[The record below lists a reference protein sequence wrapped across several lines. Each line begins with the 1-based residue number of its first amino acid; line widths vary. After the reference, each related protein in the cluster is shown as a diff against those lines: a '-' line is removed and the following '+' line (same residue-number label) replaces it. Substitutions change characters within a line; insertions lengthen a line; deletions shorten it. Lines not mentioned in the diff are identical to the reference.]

1 MPITLITGPAN
12 AGKAQVVM
20 DSVRRHL
27 AHGEEPLLIVP
38 TRADADHYR
47 RELAG
52 EGTAMGVQVERFEG
66 LIAETASRAGVT
78 GPVLGSVA
86 RERVLAA
93 IATRAGAAATPG
105 YVRALS
111 AFVAELQ
118 VRRVTPARLSRALS
132 ECALGAEHGHG
143 VGALFE
149 QYSRRL
155 RELGRVDPEQRAA
168 RALDALRREPALW
181 GGTPVLLYGFDD
193 LTRLQIDAIETLGA
207 IVDAQVTVS
216 LTYEP
221 ERTAFAGRA
230 NAFHA
235 IAPLAAEHRAL
246 PPRADYYASH
256 ARAPLSHLERSLF
269 EPDAVRVDPADAV
282 LLLEGGGERAELE
295 LVAREIA
302 ALLAGGMAAEEI
314 AVVLRT
320 PGVAADLIEEVFAA
334 AHIPYALQRRRRF
347 ADTAIGRALIGWLR
361 CAPAREESD
370 FSEKHGDAISDATP
384 RSDVAPMSHGQ
395 AADLLAWLRAPGL
408 LERPEPADWLEA
420 ATRRMGV
427 ASADQARALWERK
440 HWRLRAIDQ
449 LAAAQERGG
458 RALIERVT
466 RELDWLFSAPRRGRA
481 SLIGDEQA
489 ELDEARALVAG
500 TRALSA
506 LGELER
512 VAPEAAIKDA
522 SELAR
527 ALEEVELVSG
537 ERPTLGAVAVLDPL
551 ALRARRVRALFV
563 CGLQEGVFPAPAR
576 SQPFLS
582 EEERRRL
589 AETAGLRLGEHED
602 ALAAERYLLYAA
614 VSRPRERLVLSWHV
628 AGDDGAPAARSLFVD
643 DICDLFDASLTERV
657 SRRSLGA
664 VDRPT
669 DWPEIGE
676 RAAGLASVP
685 MSTAISAPPSPP
697 VSTSAVAPPRAQGP
711 GALRDE
717 ELLAEL
723 RAHTWSASS
732 LEVWMSCPMRW
743 LVERLLRARDL
754 DPDPEP
760 IARGGLAHAALKD
773 TLEALKLDTGSA
785 RLTPVRLERACALLR
800 VALAANEG
808 EFPLSAAP
816 ERRPGMRRR
825 LQADLERYLRHAAEC
840 ESPLE
845 PSRFELGFG
854 FKNDFLFESR
864 SEAGDERGGEGLSPG
879 ASLPAFDL
887 GGGTMLRG
895 RIDRIDVGAG
905 GEAVVYDYKGR
916 IAPPAAKW
924 GAAGGNVQVALY
936 MRAAEQLLGLRAVGG
951 FYQPLAGGDLRARG
965 VLDEDGGVEIEC
977 VRGERREHSEMR
989 EILDDAV
996 AAARKAAA
1004 QAGRGELR
1012 AQPRTCAYRGG
1023 CSYPTICR
1031 CEG

>member
-27 AHGEEPLLIVP
+27 AHGQEPLLIVP

-52 EGTAMGVQVERFEG
+52 EGTAMGVRVERFEG
-66 LIAETASRAGVT
+66 LIGETASRARVT
-78 GPVLGSVA
+78 GPVLSGLA
-86 RERVLAA
+86 REQVLAA

-105 YVRALS
+105 YVCALS

-132 ECALGAEHGHG
+132 ECALEAENGHR

-155 RELGRVDPEQRAA
+155 RELGRVDPEQRAVH
-168 RALDALRREPALW
+168 ALDALRREPALW
-181 GGTPVLLYGFDD
+181 GATPVLFYGFDD

-207 IVDAQVTVS
+207 TVDAPVTVS

-221 ERTAFAGRA
+221 GRVAFAGRA

-235 IAPLAAEHRAL
+235 IAPLAAEQRVLA
-246 PPRADYYASH
+246 PRADYYAVH

-269 EPDAVRVDPADAV
+269 EPGGARVDPADAV
-282 LLLEGGGERAELE
+282 RLLEGGGERAELE

-302 ALLAGGMAAEEI
+302 ALLESGMAAEEI
-314 AVVLRT
+314 AVVLRA
-320 PGVAADLIEEVFAA
+320 PGVAADLIEEVLAA
-334 AHIPYALQRRRRF
+334 ARIPYALQRRRGF
-347 ADTAIGRALIGWLR
+347 ADTAIGGALIGWLR
-361 CAPAREESD
+361 CATPE
-370 FSEKHGDAISDATP
+370 GD
-384 RSDVAPMSHGQ
+384 

-408 LERPEPADWLEA
+408 LERPELADWLEA
-420 ATRRMGV
+420 AALRAG
-427 ASADQARALWERK
+427 ASSAGQARALWERK

-449 LAAAQERGG
+449 LGEAQRRGG
-458 RALIERVT
+458 RALIERAT
-466 RELDWLFSAPRRGRA
+466 RELDWLFSAPRRGQA
-481 SLIGDEQA
+481 SLIGNEQT

-500 TRALSA
+500 TRALKA

-512 VAPEAAIKDA
+512 VAPEAAIVDA
-522 SELAR
+522 SEIAR
-527 ALEEVELVSG
+527 ALEGVEIVSG
-537 ERPTLGAVAVLDPL
+537 ERAAPGRVAVLDPL

-576 SQPFLS
+576 PQPFLS

-628 AGDDGAPAARSLFVD
+628 AGDDGAPTARSLFVD
-643 DICDLFDASLTERV
+643 DICDLFDESLTERV

-664 VDRPT
+664 VGWSDSPIAPAPVRPRG
-669 DWPEIGE
+669 P
-676 RAAGLASVP
+676 
-685 MSTAISAPPSPP
+685 APLGD
-697 VSTSAVAPPRAQGP
+697 A
-711 GALRDE
+711 

-723 RAHTWSASS
+723 RSHTWSASS

-743 LVERLLRARDL
+743 LVERLLRVRDL

-773 TLEALKLDTGSA
+773 TLEALKLETGSA
-785 RLTPVRLERACALLR
+785 RLTLARLERARFLLR
-800 VALAANEG
+800 AALAENES

-854 FKNDFLFESR
+854 F
-864 SEAGDERGGEGLSPG
+864 EAGDERGGEDLPAG

-895 RIDRIDVGAG
+895 RIDRIDIGSG

-936 MRAAEQLLGLRAVGG
+936 MRAVEQLLGLRAVGG

-965 VLDEDGGVEIEC
+965 VLDEDGGIEIEC
-977 VRGERREHSEMR
+977 VRGERREHAETR
-989 EILDDAV
+989 EILDGAV
-996 AAARKAAA
+996 TAAREAAA

-1023 CSYPTICR
+1023 CAYPTICR

>member
-27 AHGEEPLLIVP
+27 AHGHEPLLIVP

-52 EGTAMGVQVERFEG
+52 DGAAMGVRVERFEG
-66 LIAETASRAGVT
+66 LIGEAVARAGVSS
-78 GPVLGSVA
+78 PVLAGLA

-93 IATRAGAAATPG
+93 IAASTGAVATPG
-105 YVRALS
+105 YVRAL
-111 AFVAELQ
+111 AEFVAGLQ
-118 VRRVTPARLSRALS
+118 VRRVTSARLSRALS
-132 ECALGAEHGHG
+132 ECALEVETANG
-143 VGALFE
+143 VGLLFE
-149 QYSRRL
+149 EYSRRL
-155 RELGRVDPEQRAA
+155 RELGRVDLEQRAV

-181 GGTPVLLYGFDD
+181 GATPVLLYGFDD

-207 IVDAQVTVS
+207 IVDTQVTVS

-221 ERTAFAGRA
+221 GRAAFAGRA

-235 IAPLAAEHRAL
+235 IAPLAAEQRVLA
-246 PPRADYYASH
+246 PRADHYAPH
-256 ARAPLSHLERSLF
+256 ARAALSHLERSLF
-269 EPDAVRVDPADAV
+269 EPDGVRVDPADAV
-282 LLLEGGGERAELE
+282 RLLEGGGERAELE

-302 ALLAGGMAAEEI
+302 ALLADGMAADEI
-314 AVVLRT
+314 AIVLRA
-320 PGVAADLIEEVFAA
+320 PSAAADLIEEVLDAA
-334 AHIPYALQRRRRF
+334 RIPHALQRRRGF

-370 FSEKHGDAISDATP
+370 FSEQHGDATSDAAP
-384 RSDVAPMSHGQ
+384 RSDVAPASHGQ

-408 LERPEPADWLEA
+408 LERAEPVDRLEA
-420 ATRRMGV
+420 AALRAGAR
-427 ASADQARALWERK
+427 SAEQARALWERK

-449 LAAAQERGG
+449 LGEAQERGG

-466 RELDWLFSAPRRGRA
+466 RELDWLFSAPRRGQA
-481 SLIGDEQA
+481 SLIGDEHT

-500 TRALSA
+500 TRALKA

-522 SELAR
+522 SGLAR
-527 ALEEVELVSG
+527 ALEGVEIVSG
-537 ERPTLGAVAVLDPL
+537 ERPVPGRVAVLDPL

-576 SQPFLS
+576 PQPFLS

-614 VSRPRERLVLSWHV
+614 VSRPRELLVLSWHM
-628 AGDDGAPAARSLFVD
+628 ADDDGAPTARSLFVD
-643 DICDLFDASLTERV
+643 DVCDLFEHALSERV
-657 SRRSLGA
+657 VRRSLGA
-664 VDRPT
+664 VGWPADRPRT
-669 DWPEIGE
+669 GRHADDLSP
-676 RAAGLASVP
+676 ALV
-685 MSTAISAPPSPP
+685 STAVSSPPSTLPSE
-697 VSTSAVAPPRAQGP
+697 STPAPTLARAQGP
-711 GALRDE
+711 GPLRDE

-760 IARGGLAHAALKD
+760 IARGGLAHVALKD
-773 TLEALKLDTGSA
+773 TLEALKLETGSA
-785 RLTPVRLERACALLR
+785 RLTPARLERARALLR
-800 VALAANEG
+800 RALEANEG

-854 FKNDFLFESR
+854 FEG
-864 SEAGDERGGEGLSPG
+864 GDERGGENPQAG

-895 RIDRIDVGAG
+895 RIDRVDIGAG

-924 GAAGGNVQVALY
+924 GAKTGNVQVALY
-936 MRAAEQLLGLRAVGG
+936 MRAVEQLLGLNAVGG

-977 VRGERREHSEMR
+977 VRGERREHAETR
-989 EILDDAV
+989 EILDGAVV
-996 AAARKAAA
+996 AAREAAA

-1023 CSYPTICR
+1023 CAYPTICR

>member
-27 AHGEEPLLIVP
+27 AHGQEPLLVVP
-38 TRADADHYR
+38 TRADADYYR

-52 EGTAMGVQVERFEG
+52 EGTAMGVRVERFEG

-78 GPVLGSVA
+78 GPVLGGIA

-93 IATRAGAAATPG
+93 IAERAGAAATPG
-105 YVRALS
+105 YVRALA

-118 VRRVTPARLSRALS
+118 VRRVTPARLSRALG
-132 ECALGAEHGHG
+132 ECAAEAQAVHG

-149 QYSRRL
+149 VYDRRL
-155 RELGRVDPEQRAA
+155 RELGRVDPEQRAT

-207 IVDAQVTVS
+207 IVDAHVTVS

-221 ERTAFAGRA
+221 GRAAFAGRA

-235 IAPLAAEHRAL
+235 IEPLAAEQRVLA
-246 PPRADYYASH
+246 PRADYYAAH
-256 ARAPLSHLERSLF
+256 ARASLSHLERSLF
-269 EPDAVRVDPADAV
+269 EPDGARVDPADAV
-282 LLLEGGGERAELE
+282 RLLEGGGERAELE
-295 LVAREIA
+295 LVAREIV
-302 ALLAGGMAAEEI
+302 ALLASGIAAEEI
-314 AVVLRT
+314 AVVLRA
-320 PGVAADLIEEVFAA
+320 PAAAADLIEEVFDAVR
-334 AHIPYALQRRRRF
+334 IPYALQRRRRF
-347 ADTAIGRALIGWLR
+347 ADTAVGRALIGWLR

-370 FSEKHGDAISDATP
+370 FSTKPGDASGDT
-384 RSDVAPMSHGQ
+384 APTSHGQ

-420 ATRRMGV
+420 AARRAG
-427 ASADQARALWERK
+427 ATSADRARALWERK

-449 LAAAQERGG
+449 LGEAQERGG

-481 SLIGDEQA
+481 SLIGDEQT

-500 TRALSA
+500 TRALRA

-512 VAPEAAIKDA
+512 IAPEAAIKEA

-527 ALEEVELVSG
+527 ALEGVEIVSG
-537 ERPTLGAVAVLDPL
+537 ERPVPGKVAVLNPL

-576 SQPFLS
+576 PQPFLS

-589 AETAGLRLGEHED
+589 AETAGLRLGEHVD

-614 VSRPRERLVLSWHV
+614 VSRPRELLVLSWHT
-628 AGDDGAPAARSLFVD
+628 AGDDGAPAVRSLFVD
-643 DICDLFDASLTERV
+643 DVCDLFEHSLSEQV
-657 SRRSLGA
+657 VHRSLGA
-664 VDRPT
+664 VDRP
-669 DWPEIGE
+669 E
-676 RAAGLASVP
+676 
-685 MSTAISAPPSPP
+685 SPCALSRTR
-697 VSTSAVAPPRAQGP
+697 VQGP
-711 GALRDE
+711 GPLRDE

-743 LVERLLRARDL
+743 LVERLLRVRDL

-773 TLEALKLDTGSA
+773 TLEALKRETGSA
-785 RLTPVRLERACALLR
+785 RLTPARLERARALLR
-800 VALAANEG
+800 GALEVNEQ

-825 LQADLERYLRHAAEC
+825 LQADLERYLRHAADC

-854 FKNDFLFESR
+854 F
-864 SEAGDERGGEGLSPG
+864 EAGDERGGEDLYAG

-905 GEAVVYDYKGR
+905 GEAIVYDYKGR
-916 IAPPAAKW
+916 VAPPAAKW

-936 MRAAEQLLGLRAVGG
+936 MRAVEQLLGLTAVGG

-977 VRGERREHSEMR
+977 VRGERREHAETR
-989 EILDDAV
+989 EILDGAV
-996 AAARKAAA
+996 AAARNAAA

-1023 CSYPTICR
+1023 CAYPTICR

>member
-52 EGTAMGVQVERFEG
+52 EGTAMGVRVERFEG
-66 LIAETASRAGVT
+66 LIGETASRAGVT
-78 GPVLGSVA
+78 GPVLGPIA

-132 ECALGAEHGHG
+132 ECALEAENGHRA
-143 VGALFE
+143 GALFE

-155 RELGRVDPEQRAA
+155 RELGRVDPEQRAV

-181 GGTPVLLYGFDD
+181 GGTPVLFYGFDD

-207 IVDAQVTVS
+207 IVDAPVTVS

-221 ERTAFAGRA
+221 GRAAFAGRA

-235 IAPLAAEHRAL
+235 IAPLAAEQRVLA
-246 PPRADYYASH
+246 PRADYYAPH

-269 EPDAVRVDPADAV
+269 EPGGTRVDPADAV
-282 LLLEGGGERAELE
+282 RLLEGGGERAELE
-295 LVAREIA
+295 LVAREVA
-302 ALLAGGMAAEEI
+302 ALLESGMAAEEI
-314 AVVLRT
+314 AIVLRA
-320 PGVAADLIEEVFAA
+320 PGAAADLIEEVLDA

-370 FSEKHGDAISDATP
+370 FSEQHRDAISDTAP
-384 RSDVAPMSHGQ
+384 RSDAAESSDTAPRSDAAPASHGQ

-408 LERPEPADWLEA
+408 LERAEPADWLEA
-420 ATRRMGV
+420 AALRAG
-427 ASADQARALWERK
+427 ASSAGQARALWERK

-449 LAAAQERGG
+449 LGEAQQRGG

-466 RELDWLFSAPRRGRA
+466 RELDWLFSAPRRGQA
-481 SLIGDEQA
+481 NLIGDEQT

-500 TRALSA
+500 TRALKA

-512 VAPEAAIKDA
+512 VAPEASIKDA

-527 ALEEVELVSG
+527 ALEGVEIVSG
-537 ERPTLGAVAVLDPL
+537 ERPMPGRVAVLDPL

-576 SQPFLS
+576 PQPFLS

-589 AETAGLRLGEHED
+589 AETAGLLLGEHED

-628 AGDDGAPAARSLFVD
+628 AGDDGAPTARSLFVD
-643 DICDLFDASLTERV
+643 DVCDLFEHTLSEQV
-657 SRRSLGA
+657 ERRSLGA
-664 VDRPT
+664 VD
-669 DWPEIGE
+669 WPESPCAPS
-676 RAAGLASVP
+676 RARV
-685 MSTAISAPPSPP
+685 
-697 VSTSAVAPPRAQGP
+697 QGP
-711 GALRDE
+711 GPLRDE

-743 LVERLLRARDL
+743 LVERLLRVRDL
-754 DPDPEP
+754 DPNPEP

-773 TLEALKLDTGSA
+773 TLEALKLETGSA
-785 RLTPVRLERACALLR
+785 RLTPARLEQARVLLR
-800 VALAANEG
+800 GALAANEH

-854 FKNDFLFESR
+854 FEV
-864 SEAGDERGGEGLSPG
+864 GDERGGEDLPAG

-895 RIDRIDVGAG
+895 RIDRIDIGAE

-936 MRAAEQLLGLRAVGG
+936 MRAVEQLLGLRAVGG

-977 VRGERREHSEMR
+977 VRGERREHAETR
-989 EILDDAV
+989 EILDGAV
-996 AAARKAAA
+996 AAAREAAA

-1023 CSYPTICR
+1023 CAHPTICR

>member
-1 MPITLITGPAN
+1 MPIALITGPAN
-12 AGKAQVVM
+12 AGKAQIVM
-20 DSVRRHL
+20 DAVRRHL
-27 AHGEEPLLIVP
+27 AHGQEPLLVVP

-52 EGTAMGVQVERFEG
+52 EGAAMGVRVERFAG
-66 LIAETASRAGVT
+66 LISETASRAGVT
-78 GPVLGSVA
+78 GPVLAGLA

-93 IATRAGAAATPG
+93 IASRAGAAATPG
-105 YVRALS
+105 YVRALA

-132 ECALGAEHGHG
+132 ECALEAEVGHG

-149 QYSRRL
+149 QYGRRL

-207 IVDAQVTVS
+207 SVDAPVTVS

-221 ERTAFAGRA
+221 GRTAFAGRA
-230 NAFHA
+230 HAFHA
-235 IAPLAAEHRAL
+235 IAPLAAEQRVL
-246 PPRADYYASH
+246 SPRDDYYAPH

-269 EPDAVRVDPADAV
+269 EPDAARVDPADAV
-282 LLLEGGGERAELE
+282 RLLEGGGERAELE

-302 ALLAGGMAAEEI
+302 ALLASGMAAEEI
-314 AVVLRT
+314 AVVLRA
-320 PGVAADLIEEVFAA
+320 PGAAADLIEEVLDAA
-334 AHIPYALQRRRRF
+334 CIPYALQRRRRF

-361 CAPAREESD
+361 CARARGESD
-370 FSEKHGDAISDATP
+370 SDKHGDAISDAAP
-384 RSDVAPMSHGQ
+384 RSGPGPVSHGQ
-395 AADLLAWLRAPGL
+395 ATDLLAWLRAPGL

-420 ATRRMGV
+420 AARRAG
-427 ASADQARALWERK
+427 ATSAAQARALWERK

-449 LAAAQERGG
+449 LAEAQERGG
-458 RALIERVT
+458 RALLERVT
-466 RELDWLFSAPRRGRA
+466 RELNWLFSAPRRGQA
-481 SLIGDEQA
+481 SLIEDEQT

-500 TRALSA
+500 MRALSA

-512 VAPEAAIKDA
+512 VAPEAAVKDA
-522 SELAR
+522 SELAL
-527 ALEEVELVSG
+527 ALEQVEIVSG
-537 ERPTLGAVAVLDPL
+537 ERPAPGAVAVLDPL

-576 SQPFLS
+576 PQPFLA

-614 VSRPRERLVLSWHV
+614 VSRPRELLVLSWHV

-643 DICDLFDASLTERV
+643 DVCDLFEPSLSERV
-657 SRRSLGA
+657 VRRSLGA
-664 VDRPT
+664 VDRPA
-669 DWPEIGE
+669 DRPETGPH
-676 RAAGLASVP
+676 AGDLSSALV
-685 MSTAISAPPSPP
+685 STAASSPPSTLPSA
-697 VSTSAVAPPRAQGP
+697 STPAPTFAHAQGQAP
-711 GALRDE
+711 LRDE

-773 TLEALKLDTGSA
+773 TLEALQRETGSA
-785 RLTPVRLERACALLR
+785 RLTPARLERARALLQE
-800 VALAANEG
+800 ALAANEG
-808 EFPLSAAP
+808 ELPLSAMP
-816 ERRPGMRRR
+816 ERRPGLRRR

-854 FKNDFLFESR
+854 F
-864 SEAGDERGGEGLSPG
+864 EAGDERGGEDLHAG

-924 GAAGGNVQVALY
+924 GAKTGNVQVALY
-936 MRAAEQLLGLRAVGG
+936 MRAVEQLLGLRAVGG

-977 VRGERREHSEMR
+977 VRGERREHSEMH
-989 EILDDAV
+989 EILDGAV
-996 AAARKAAA
+996 AAAREAAA

-1031 CEG
+1031 CEE